1 MALQEETRV
10 PPQFLPLSIVRA
22 VWKRK
27 LWVLLVWAIVSAATF
42 VVVMRLP
49 AVYLAQ
55 SLVLIEGQRIPER
68 FVPATVDD
76 ELSNRLSMLTQQ
88 IKSYTALQETIERFN
103 LYHEERRSMV
113 EEEIINKMREDIA
126 VDLVPGW
133 GRRSYPAF
141 TISYQGSNPQLVAR
155 VAQALTEKFRDQN
168 LKMRGQQA
176 RGTQQFLET
185 QLKESRD
192 QLEKQEAKL
201 REFQQ
206 KYHGELPTQASA
218 LLGKLNRLE
227 VQLKGTQDSLRAAE
241 QQKTVLQNAGASA
254 ETSLSAV
261 RELANQPSDA
271 AAAGLAAAAP
281 MSDSQKARIVLNLL
295 RLRYSD
301 DHPDVL
307 RQQDQLE
314 RLERLEAA
322 GAASSAS
329 QSAES
334 GAEGAGP
341 VGLRGYSLASMLQ
354 DHEDRVR
361 SINIQLGIVDQDMAA
376 LEQEKRRILAEM
388 GATQG
393 RVEALPSVEQELAM
407 VIRDYDISRENYRQL
422 LDKKNAAD
430 LAANMENS
438 EKAERLV
445 VLDMPRVPSKPIK
458 PKREMLISMGCTG
471 GLALGILLAFG
482 IELRRG
488 VLLGEWEL
496 PEGST
501 VLGRVPR
508 VKLALTS
515 RQNTFTPAEPKR
527 VAWPKAR
534 IKLRVRSPRKRMVLA
549 PTILLC
555 LLGALVATSIYSGW
569 SPF

>member
-27 LWVLLVWAIVSAATF
+27 LWVLLVWAVVSAATL

-103 LYHEERRSMV
+103 LYQQERKSMV

-185 QLKESRD
+185 QLKESRE

-201 REFQQ
+201 RDFQQ

-227 VQLKGTQDSLRAAE
+227 VQLKGAQDSLRAAE
-241 QQKTVLQNAGASA
+241 QQKALLQNARASA

-261 RELANQPSDA
+261 RELANQPADA
-271 AAAGLAAAAP
+271 AAAGLTSPAP
-281 MSDSQKARIVLNLL
+281 ISEVEKARIVLNSL

-307 RQQDQLE
+307 RQQDQLA
-314 RLERLEAA
+314 RLEEREAA
-322 GAASSAS
+322 IAKSR
-329 QSAES
+329 QTLES
-334 GAEGAGP
+334 GSETAAAP
-341 VGLRGYSLASMLQ
+341 VSLRGHSLASMLQ

-361 SINIQLGIVDQDMAA
+361 SIDIQLSIVDQDMAA
-376 LEQEKRRILAEM
+376 LELDKKRILAEM
-388 GATQG
+388 AATQG

-458 PKREMLISMGCTG
+458 PKREMLISMGCVG
-471 GLALGILLAFG
+471 GLGLGILLAFG

-508 VKLALTS
+508 VKLALAN

-527 VAWPKAR
+527 APWAKAR